1 MYNALYHGTS
11 LVIAVFGQKL
21 WIKWGHNPHFL
32 YCGTY
37 KNVATYVRCAWYE
50 SAKQHRSVGDALSK
64 LTSFRLSL
72 GFASG
77 ITEKLV
83 S

>member
-37 KNVATYVRCAWYE
+37 KNVAMYDAHGMSQLDNIEVWVM
-50 SAKQHRSVGDALSK
+50 RSVNS
-64 LTSFRLSL
+64 
-72 GFASG
+72 
-77 ITEKLV
+77 LV
-83 S
+83 SGYPSALPQG

>member
-37 KNVATYVRCAWYE
+37 KNVAMYDAHGISLILNDTLPP
-50 SAKQHRSVGDALSK
+50 SSKQSDNINEL
-64 LTSFRLSL
+64 
-72 GFASG
+72 
-77 ITEKLV
+77 
-83 S
+83 